1 MPIVCKQAE
10 EANLDR
16 TKVVVIKVR
25 VVVDQSSSI
34 VTGRLIE
41 FSGKQ
46 CNSTFFFIFIE
57 CSGHH
62 RKGVAI

>member
-1 MPIVCKQAE
+1 LYINDPIHLPGWLLAGMPIVCWQAE
-10 EANLDR
+10 EANFDR

-41 FSGKQ
+41 LSG
-46 CNSTFFFIFIE
+46 
-57 CSGHH
+57 
-62 RKGVAI
+62 